1 MEYGQFCPVAKATE
15 VLGEKWTILVIR
27 ELLMGGT
34 RFNELQRGLS
44 MISPTILT
52 KRLNALADQG
62 LVVKKKIPG
71 QKGYEYFPTQSCKE
85 LLPVIKGLGDW
96 GMRWTLGNLKETD
109 YDVQLLM
116 LYLQRSILVD
126 KLVGKET
133 VIRFKFTDINDA
145 PDWWLIAADTKVDV
159 CTKDPFKDVDVYL
172 TSSIRTFVDIWMGQ
186 LPYKKAVRE
195 SQIKVIGPT
204 AMTNNIFSWMDMSMF
219 ADLPSAAG
227 I

>member
-52 KRLNALADQG
+52 KRLGTLEEQG
-62 LVVKKKIPG
+62 LIVKKKIPG
-71 QKGYEYFPTQSCKE
+71 QKGYEYFPTESCKE
-85 LLPVIKGLGDW
+85 LLPIIKGLGDW
-96 GMRWTLGNLKETD
+96 GMRWTQGNLKQSD
-109 YDVQLLM
+109 YDVELLM
-116 LYLQRSILVD
+116 LYLQRSIQID

-133 VIRFKFTDINDA
+133 VVRFKFTDLSDA
-145 PDWWLIAADTKVDV
+145 PDWWIIAADSKVDV
-159 CTKDPFKDVDVYL
+159 CTKDPCKEVDVYF
-172 TSSIRTFVDIWMGQ
+172 TSTVHTFVDIWMGL
-186 LPYKKAVRE
+186 LPYKKAVRD
-195 SQIKVIGPT
+195 SQIKVIGPN
-204 AMTNNIFSWMDMSMF
+204 AMTNNIFTWLNMSMF
-219 ADLPSAAG
+219 ADLPPAVD